1 MAKMSCFPTLFAGR
15 RKKHGNVADAKKVS
29 GNDCPKVKPVEFINT
44 PVAAGVGECG
54 EKVAPHDVK
63 VAAADD
69 DTVPVAARKGGDL
82 FGDKASVKGD
92 DLSDFEFDFHAGK
105 KRMSLG
111 SDGDGAEKG
120 DAGTAPGAAVDAGD
134 AVVDASPKLKR
145 SCSNIETKRPGP
157 RDAPEMPARSR
168 SYGDLR
174 DLHGGLALETRTPRD
189 EPEASPASFKTS
201 RTADRVMLKKRS
213 SSQVLPSRSRKLW
226 WRLFLWSHRNLHRPW
241 SARPAAGSSHNRHG
255 GYTSDTFEEGPATA
269 ANRKNKKVMVD
280 DSPPPQIPNQW
291 VSFSAENSLV
301 DRVSSWVSSIE
312 NESFRITE
320 DEFEDDRSDEIEDGD
335 EHGECAARPRPLE
348 LGESSS
354 GKGHGKSKRC
364 TAADEVV
371 QANSIVQS
379 LNAFSS
385 VAHISGMGLKVV
397 PMIAPFS
404 SLRAVNLSSNFIVH
418 ISPGS
423 LPKGLHS
430 LDLSRNKIPTIEG
443 LRELTKLRVLNLSY
457 NRISRIGHGLSN
469 CTAIRELYLT
479 GNKISDVE
487 GLHRLLKLAVLDLGF
502 NKITTAK
509 ALGQVVAN
517 YHSLLAL
524 NLVGNPVQA
533 NVGDDALR
541 RAVTGLLPNLAYLNK
556 QPVKP
561 QRSTREVATDSVARA
576 ALGGGGSGGGRSQ
589 RRRAS
594 RRLAQSPSSSSSVR
608 GGGGDGSVRSRSKG
622 RHHGSCSTRK

>member
-1 MAKMSCFPTLFAGR
+1 MAKMGCFPTLLAAGR
-15 RKKHGNVADAKKVS
+15 KKKNRKVADAKKVS
-29 GNDCPKVKPVEFINT
+29 GNECPKVKPVEFIDA
-44 PVAAGVGECG
+44 PVAAGAGGFEK
-54 EKVAPHDVK
+54 KVAPRDVK
-63 VAAADD
+63 FAATA
-69 DTVPVAARKGGDL
+69 DTVPVTASEGGDQ
-82 FGDKASVKGD
+82 FVAKASVQGG
-92 DLSDFEFDFHAGK
+92 DLSDFDFAFHVAK
-105 KRMSLG
+105 K
-111 SDGDGAEKG
+111 SDGDGAEKRAT
-120 DAGTAPGAAVDAGD
+120 DAAPNTAVIAGD
-134 AVVDASPKLKR
+134 AEPTDPSPKLKR

-157 RDAPEMPARSR
+157 REAPTMPARSR
-168 SYGDLR
+168 SYGDLGN
-174 DLHGGLALETRTPRD
+174 LISGLALDTSGTPHGA
-189 EPEASPASFKTS
+189 PEASPASVKTS
-201 RTADRVMLKKRS
+201 HTADRVMLKKRS

-226 WRLFLWSHRNLHRPW
+226 WRLFLWSHRNLHRPR
-241 SARPAAGSSHNRHG
+241 SARPVEACSPGRHG
-255 GYTSDTFEEGPATA
+255 GYTSDTLEEGPVAD
-269 ANRKNKKVMVD
+269 RKNKKVMVD
-280 DSPPPQIPNQW
+280 DSPPLSVPNQW
-291 VSFSAENSLV
+291 VAFCAENSLH
-301 DRVSSWVSSIE
+301 DRVSAWVCSIE
-312 NESFRITE
+312 NKPPFRSIENKPPFRIAEE
-320 DEFEDDRSDEIEDGD
+320 DENYDGGD
-335 EHGECAARPRPLE
+335 EVGDDDQHGDCAARPHPLE

-354 GKGHGKSKRC
+354 GKNHGKSKRC
-364 TAADEVV
+364 AAADEVV
-371 QANSIVQS
+371 QANTIVQS

-430 LDLSRNKIPTIEG
+430 LDLSRNKIANIEG

-469 CTAIRELYLT
+469 CTAIRELYLA

-487 GLHRLLKLAVLDLGF
+487 GLHRLLKLAVLDLSF

-509 ALGQVVAN
+509 ALGQLVAN

-561 QRSTREVATDSVARA
+561 QRSAREVATDSVARA
-576 ALGGGGSGGGRSQ
+576 ALGGSGSGGRSV
-589 RRRAS
+589 RKRAS
-594 RRLAQSPSSSSSVR
+594 RRLTQSPRSSSLTR
-608 GGGGDGSVRSRSKG
+608 GHGGGGDGSVRNRSKS
-622 RHHGSCSTRK
+622 RHHG